1 MTAPILVVQH
11 AAVCPPGRVG
21 AWLTEAGCA
30 LDVIRPYAGES
41 QPDDLSDHAGLVVL
55 GGEMGA
61 YDDHLAPWLPATR
74 TLLAHA
80 VQAQR
85 PTLAI
90 CLGHQLLSV
99 ACGGRVAR
107 SAAGQQGG
115 AVPVGLTPAADTDP
129 LFRGVAAGAVAT
141 HWNNDLVT
149 SLPPGAVEVARTPAG
164 VQAMRVGERVWVSSS
179 IPRWTW
185 TPSGGGRP
193 PTSAPV
199 ISARSRPR
207 PGWPRWSPPIG
218 LWWRPGDRSCIGSPR
233 SADGL
238 EGRHHHHVLVLQVV
252 AVQQEPA
259 GVARR
264 TGPRPRRSRTGPTS
278 TVSFQPAS
286 YGPGSAVAAPQD
298 LEGREVH
305 VHGMVQVGEEP
316 PDLGLLRAVGVRPS
330 GRGRTACR

>member
-129 LFRGVAAGAVAT
+129 LFRGVAGGAVAT

-164 VQAMRVGERVWVSSS
+164 VQAMRVGERVWGVQFH
-179 IPRWTW
+179 PEVDVDTVRRWAAADA
-185 TPSGGGRP
+185 GGGHL
-193 PTSAPV
+193 
-199 ISARSRPR
+199 
-207 PGWPRWSPPIG
+207 SPQQAEAW
-218 LWWRPGDRSCIGSPR
+218 LATVVAADRALVETWRP
-233 SADGL
+233 
-238 EGRHHHHVLVLQVV
+238 
-252 AVQQEPA
+252 
-259 GVARR
+259 
-264 TGPRPRRSRTGPTS
+264 
-278 TVSFQPAS
+278 F
-286 YGPGSAVAAPQD
+286 
-298 LEGREVH
+298 VH
-305 VHGMVQVGEEP
+305 RFAQI
-316 PDLGLLRAVGVRPS
+316 S
-330 GRGRTACR
+330 